1 MSLAIPARLRP
12 STLRARLVLWYLAM
26 LGLALSA
33 LAGVVLAAQ
42 ARALYRE
49 LDAALAVQAEQLAV
63 ERQSALL
70 SIDPR
75 QALLEDPPP
84 ALTPVSIRQA
94 SGEEIFRSSAFPDLD
109 WAGRGAAAVAAREA
123 VRLLTVSDARGAT
136 FRLATWL
143 VRRPGTAPLAVQVA
157 ASTGP
162 IREAQG
168 RLAIG
173 LAFFVIIVL
182 AVASFG
188 GNLIVRRA
196 LAPVDA
202 VVGRVERIQAG
213 QLQDR
218 LEVPTGSEEVDRL
231 VATLNRMLDRI
242 EASVRAAR
250 RFAGDASHELQTPL
264 AALRGALEICL
275 RQGQSPIDG
284 RVPTTDLLAEVD
296 HLSALIR
303 DLRFLALAEAGQMVE
318 RPEPVDLAALAAECA
333 EIAQA
338 LAEEKAIRVG
348 LWLTACP
355 VVVGSPTLLR
365 RVVLNLL
372 ENALR
377 YSAAA
382 TQVTLS
388 VGTAKGQAMLSVL
401 DHGCGIETADLPHI
415 FEPFYR
421 ADPARAR
428 DSGGTGLGLAIINEI
443 VRLHGGQVRVSSTP
457 KRGSTFVV
465 YLPARPAASPS
476 IPSIKTA

>member
-1 MSLAIPARLRP
+1 
-12 STLRARLVLWYLAM
+12 M

-49 LDAALAVQAEQLAV
+49 LDAALAVQVEQLAA

-70 SIDPR
+70 SIDPG

-84 ALTPVSIRQA
+84 ALIPVCIRQV
-94 SGEEIFRSSAFPDLD
+94 SGEEIFRSPAFPDLD
-109 WAGRGAAAVAAREA
+109 WAGRGAAAGAARGP
-123 VRLLTVSDARGAT
+123 VRLLTVSGARGGS

-143 VRRPGTAPLAVQVA
+143 VMRPGTTPLAVQLV

-162 IREAQG
+162 IRETLGQ
-168 RLAIG
+168 LAIG
-173 LAFFVIIVL
+173 MVFFVIIML

-188 GNLIVRRA
+188 GSRIVRRA

-202 VVGRVERIQAG
+202 VVQRVERIQAG

-242 EASVRAAR
+242 GASVRAAR

-275 RQGQSPIDG
+275 RNGQRPTDG
-284 RVPTTDLLAEVD
+284 RVPADLLAEVD
-296 HLSALIR
+296 RLSALIR

-318 RPEPVDLAALAAECA
+318 KPEPVDLAALATECA

-338 LAEEKAIRVG
+338 LAEEKAIHVG
-348 LWLTACP
+348 LWLRPCP

-372 ENALR
+372 ENAVR
-377 YSAAA
+377 YSAPA

-401 DHGCGIETADLPHI
+401 DHGCGIEAADLQHI

-428 DSGGTGLGLAIINEI
+428 DSGGTGLGLAIMDEI
-443 VRLHGGQVRVSSTP
+443 VRLHGGEVRVSSTP
-457 KRGSTFVV
+457 KRGSSFVV

-476 IPSIKTA
+476 IKTA